1 MNVSKYVLDAN
12 VFIEAKN
19 RYYGFEI
26 CPGFWTSLVDLNNS
40 KLVFCIDRIRDELVA
55 QNDDIKDWVEN
66 RSPDTFFKQTQD
78 QAVFNSFQAMV
89 NWVYS
94 QSQFVQAAKTEFASV
109 ADGWL
114 LAYAHSNNLTVVT
127 HEEFA
132 PQARRKV
139 PMPNVCLEFGI
150 DYVNTF
156 QMLADLNVK
165 FIRSTK
171 NRK

>member
-1 MNVSKYVLDAN
+1 MNVSKYLLDAN

-26 CPGFWTSLVDLNNS
+26 CPGFWTSLVDLNNNKS
-40 KLVFCIDRIRDELVA
+40 VFCIDRIRDELVA

-66 RSPDTFFKQTQD
+66 RSPETFFKQTQD
-78 QAVFNSFQAMV
+78 QTVFNSFQAMV

-94 QSQFVQAAKTEFASV
+94 QTQFVQAAKTEFASV

-114 LAYAHSNNLTVVT
+114 LAYAHANGMTVVT

-132 PQARRKV
+132 PQAKRKV
-139 PMPNVCLEFGI
+139 PMPNICLEFGI
-150 DYVNTF
+150 NYVNTF
-156 QMLADLNVK
+156 QMLANLNVK

-171 NRK
+171 NPK